1 MHSPED
7 NSPNSTDS
15 ESSPPPEEITTTS
28 LAASHSHAAAQMMDF
43 AASVQRTFQGS
54 KRRLPGGP
62 SFAQSSSRDNKSRRK
77 GDHGPRGAG
86 TSRGDTVAWA
96 DAAIEKREK
105 AREERD
111 LVDTGLVEQLRK
123 EIGDPFLER
132 DPKGKP

>member
-1 MHSPED
+1 MHSPD
-7 NSPNSTDS
+7 DASPISTDS
-15 ESSPPPEEITTTS
+15 ESSPPPEEVGGGGGAISTTS
-28 LAASHSHAAAQMMDF
+28 QIMDF
-43 AASVQRTFQGS
+43 AASVQRTLQGS

-86 TSRGDTVAWA
+86 TSRNDTVAWA

-105 AREERD
+105 AREERE

-123 EIGDPFLER
+123 DIGDPFFER
-132 DPKGKP
+132 DPKAKA